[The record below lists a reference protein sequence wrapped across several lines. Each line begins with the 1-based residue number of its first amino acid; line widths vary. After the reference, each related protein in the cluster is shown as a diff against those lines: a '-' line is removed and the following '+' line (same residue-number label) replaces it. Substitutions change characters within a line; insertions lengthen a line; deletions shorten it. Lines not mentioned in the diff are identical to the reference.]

1 MNIQMFE
8 INKIGIVKR
17 ASAWLLDAI
26 LIAVLATGFMWIVS
40 LICGFEGKNELA
52 RQYNSEWTAFREE
65 CIPGAAEYYGFTY
78 EETES
83 GYTVTKDG
91 EQKDLGD
98 IVAALI
104 KDVAGSYGFTF
115 DSAENTL
122 TDADGNYATVDDVIA
137 AMDASEEEHAM
148 GQTFRRY
155 AALPPDA
162 TVSNL
167 YSLLYTM
174 LFMIVSLGLFFAFLC
189 LEFILPLIL
198 KNGQTVGK
206 KVFGICLVHPN
217 CVKISG
223 VSLFARAILGKYAI
237 ETMFP
242 VLLVFLFFFGGVG
255 LLAVILF
262 AALLLLNVILF
273 FATKNRTPIHDLL
286 AVTVAADMRTQM
298 IYASE
303 EELKEKKEE
312 ARRQA
317 ELEAQE
323 EQIG

>member
-1 MNIQMFE
+1 MFE
-8 INKIGIVKR
+8 LKKIGIVKR

-26 LIAVLATGFMWIVS
+26 LLAVLTTGFMWIIS
-40 LICGFEGKNELA
+40 LICGFEEKNQLA
-52 RQYNSEWTAFREE
+52 TQYSNEWTEFRKE

-78 EETES
+78 EETER

-91 EQKDLGD
+91 EQKALNDV
-98 IVAALI
+98 VAALI
-104 KDVAGSYGFTF
+104 EDVTGHYGFTYNR
-115 DSAENTL
+115 SENAI
-122 TDADGNYATVDDVIA
+122 TDADGNYVTVGDVIK
-137 AMDASEEEHAM
+137 AMDASSEEESAM
-148 GQTFRRY
+148 AQTFRRY
-155 AALPPDA
+155 AALPPDG

-167 YSLLYTM
+167 YSFLYNI
-174 LFMIVSLGLFFAFLC
+174 LFMTVSLGLFLAYLC

-217 CVKISG
+217 CVKING
-223 VSLFARAILGKYAI
+223 VALFARSILGKYAI

-242 VLLVFLFFFGGVG
+242 VLLVFLFFFAGIG

-262 AALLLLNVILF
+262 AALLLLNTVLF
-273 FATKNRTPIHDLL
+273 FATKNRTPIHDLI
-286 AVTVAADMRTQM
+286 AVTVATDMRTQV
-298 IYASE
+298 IYGSE

-317 ELEAQE
+317 ELDAQKD
-323 EQIG
+323 QIG